1 MILFIDFI
9 GSLLIFLDF
18 HWIFIDLDTNEILEY
33 SGARELDNL
42 VKFIE
47 ELSDEKVIDDEEDDS
62 EDGKIPEADDK
73 SKHEEL

>member
-1 MILFIDFI
+1 MIY
-9 GSLLIFLDF
+9 LLIYFIDF
-18 HWIFIDLDTNEILEY
+18 HWIFIYLDTNEILEY

-47 ELSDEKVIDDEEDDS
+47 ELSDEKVIDDEEDDT
-62 EDGKIPEADDK
+62 EDDGKIPEADDK